1 MRSIPPYRGAQR
13 VLPKSR
19 TMLAAFFQRKK
30 LMAVEQRARQTAKF
44 RAHIVAAATTIIGT
58 VSISRSD

>member
-1 MRSIPPYRGAQR
+1 
-13 VLPKSR
+13 
-19 TMLAAFFQRKK
+19 MLAAFFQRKK